1 MIRFSDR
8 IWGSACFCGTL
19 TVVAIT
25 QRSDAEEQRPWA
37 VFGPDNKGGRP
48 PGVKNKLALRV
59 FQDVLAVWGE
69 PAVDGGEISKGV
81 AALRTLFTERP
92 LDFCKV
98 VASILPRDFV
108 IESNAFSE
116 MDDRKLE
123 EISALAQRLLEERID
138 EGDESGTGRTH

>member
-1 MIRFSDR
+1 M
-8 IWGSACFCGTL
+8 
-19 TVVAIT
+19 
-25 QRSDAEEQRPWA
+25 
-37 VFGPDNKGGRP
+37 
-48 PGVKNKLALRV
+48 KNKLALRV
-59 FQDVLAVWGE
+59 FQDVLAVGGE

>member
-1 MIRFSDR
+1 MGGVWSGQQRR
-8 IWGSACFCGTL
+8 PSAGC
-19 TVVAIT
+19 
-25 QRSDAEEQRPWA
+25 EEQACAARLSGCVGSVGRA
-37 VFGPDNKGGRP
+37 GGRWRRDKQRCC
-48 PGVKNKLALRV
+48 G
-59 FQDVLAVWGE
+59 
-69 PAVDGGEISKGV
+69 
-81 AALRTLFTERP
+81 RTLFTERP